1 MINIFKNE
9 WKGFLRN
16 NVFIFFSSLF
26 ILCLVVVTYFGIIQN
41 KKQIQSQIDAHN
53 FIRAQWD
60 EMDPSN
66 PHSAA
71 HFGTY
76 AFKTNSVLHNLDDGI
91 NSVTGVVLRLEGHKQ
106 NDVAFSEASQ
116 SITISK
122 FGKFKVSLLFQ
133 FIIPIFLI
141 FLSFNTYTSEI
152 SSGRLK
158 LLLVQGNSL
167 TKIIFGK
174 ISSLLSLSII
184 LLSLSM
190 IIQLLFN
197 YVQIDSDQL
206 LRLSVFFMSYLAYYF
221 IVISFTVLISLISKN
236 STSALSVTIITW
248 LLWTIFLPKT
258 IGNLTE
264 YFTPLSSRFELKEQM
279 HDDRSHGI
287 DGHNPFDKR
296 KSKLENEVLAKYK
309 VNSLSQLPIN
319 FAGLVMQADEE
330 FGNEVWDKHYGNL
343 YNKLEKQKKDYQ
355 FSGFINPFASIQS
368 LSMGTSGTD
377 LLHHLNFLKQAEKY
391 RRYFIKTL
399 NDEYAYGGSK
409 TGERGW
415 KASNEFFRS
424 IKDFR
429 YNEVS
434 FTSIYSKYII
444 DLLCL
449 AFWILSITLSIF
461 FLSKKPIVK

>member
-1 MINIFKNE
+1 M
-9 WKGFLRN
+9 
-16 NVFIFFSSLF
+16 
-26 ILCLVVVTYFGIIQN
+26 CLVVVTYFGIIQN

-174 ISSLLSLSII
+174 ISSLLSISII

-279 HDDRSHGI
+279 
-287 DGHNPFDKR
+287 
-296 KSKLENEVLAKYK
+296 
-309 VNSLSQLPIN
+309 Q
-319 FAGLVMQADEE
+319 
-330 FGNEVWDKHYGNL
+330 
-343 YNKLEKQKKDYQ
+343 
-355 FSGFINPFASIQS
+355 
-368 LSMGTSGTD
+368 TD
-377 LLHHLNFLKQAEKY
+377 L
-391 RRYFIKTL
+391 
-399 NDEYAYGGSK
+399 
-409 TGERGW
+409 
-415 KASNEFFRS
+415 
-424 IKDFR
+424 
-429 YNEVS
+429 
-434 FTSIYSKYII
+434 
-444 DLLCL
+444 
-449 AFWILSITLSIF
+449 
-461 FLSKKPIVK
+461 